1 MKFNI
6 KKVAAT
12 FLSVAMLTTGSA
24 QLSVFAQQTLKYEA
38 ENGTLGGPAYIQT
51 DSSASW
57 SQTVTVSESG
67 YYKIKLYSRGEGSNK
82 INNLSVNGSN
92 AGTFSSANS
101 SAYKAS
107 TVNGIYLKKGQN
119 TVKITMSWGY
129 FSLDYIT
136 IEKMSSSNAYTAAEN
151 LVDPYASQSTQRLY
165 SYMKDVYGKKVI
177 TGQYCDGGLNGAEFK
192 AIKSATGQTPAMLGL
207 DFMRYTPCRV
217 QNGDT

>member
-6 KKVAAT
+6 KKVAAA
-12 FLSVAMLTTGSA
+12 FLSCGNAHHRLGSA
-24 QLSVFAQQTLKYEA
+24 FCFAQQTLKYEA
-38 ENGTLGGPAYIQT
+38 ENGTLGGSAYIQT
-51 DSSASW
+51 DSSASGSRSVRFSDSSCTW

-119 TVKITMSWGY
+119 TVKITNVVGIF
-129 FSLDYIT
+129 FS
-136 IEKMSSSNAYTAAEN
+136 
-151 LVDPYASQSTQRLY
+151 
-165 SYMKDVYGKKVI
+165 
-177 TGQYCDGGLNGAEFK
+177 
-192 AIKSATGQTPAMLGL
+192 
-207 DFMRYTPCRV
+207 
-217 QNGDT
+217 

>member
-1 MKFNI
+1 
-6 KKVAAT
+6 
-12 FLSVAMLTTGSA
+12 MLTTGSA

-38 ENGTLGGPAYIQT
+38 ENGTLGGSAYIQT
-51 DSSASW
+51 DSSASGSRSVSFSDSSCTW

-92 AGTFSSANS
+92 AGTFSSANG

-129 FSLDYIT
+129 FTLDYIT
-136 IEKMSSSNAYTAAEN
+136 IEKMSSSNPTPPLKISLTHTLHKAHSAFTA
-151 LVDPYASQSTQRLY
+151 
-165 SYMKDVYGKKVI
+165 I
-177 TGQYCDGGLNGAEFK
+177 
-192 AIKSATGQTPAMLGL
+192 
-207 DFMRYTPCRV
+207 
-217 QNGDT
+217 

>member
-1 MKFNI
+1 MNFNI
-6 KKVAAT
+6 KKVAAA
-12 FLSVAMLTTGSA
+12 FLSAAMLTTGSV

-38 ENGTLGGPAYIQT
+38 ENGTLGGSAYIQA
-51 DSSASW
+51 DSSASGSKSVRFSDSSCTW

-92 AGTFSSANS
+92 AGTFSSANG

-151 LVDPYASQSTQRLY
+151 HTLH
-165 SYMKDVYGKKVI
+165 
-177 TGQYCDGGLNGAEFK
+177 K
-192 AIKSATGQTPAMLGL
+192 AHSAFTAI
-207 DFMRYTPCRV
+207 
-217 QNGDT
+217 